1 MTDQSSPTLAE
12 CLSLADVRER
22 FRLSPRVLRVLV
34 LAHGLPR
41 YRRLGDNHLYLRVA
55 DVERALADKAR
66 ADAER
71 QTGVSVDV
79 K

>member
-1 MTDQSSPTLAE
+1 MTDRSSPALAE

-22 FRLSPRVLRVLV
+22 FGLSPRALRVLV
-34 LAHGLPR
+34 LAHGLSR

-55 DVERALADKAR
+55 DVERALADKAI

-71 QTGVSVDV
+71 QTGVNVDV
-79 K
+79 R

>member
-1 MTDQSSPTLAE
+1 MTDQPSPTLAE
-12 CLSLADVRER
+12 CLSLADVRGR
-22 FRLSPRVLRVLV
+22 FGLSPRALRVLV

-55 DVERALADKAR
+55 DVERALADKAK
-66 ADAER
+66 ADAEC

-79 K
+79 R

>member
-1 MTDQSSPTLAE
+1 MTDQASPTLAE

-22 FRLSPRVLRVLV
+22 FRLSPRSLRVLV
-34 LAHGLPR
+34 LARGLPR
-41 YRRLGDNHLYLRVA
+41 YRRLGDNRLYLCVA

-71 QTGVSVDV
+71 QAGVSVDER
-79 K
+79 